1 MNFFF
6 FFRCKISSGNYFIL
20 VDGKSVRMW
29 GKMVKS
35 KFLFC
40 LRIQVILKNVIR
52 VEIYSRII

>member
-1 MNFFF
+1 MNFF

-29 GKMVKS
+29 GKMVK
-35 KFLFC
+35 FLFC